1 MVDFPSM
8 LTLLLWLRYLRR
20 RKIVLLSITAVA
32 VSVALLIVVASLF
45 QGFIQAYEQSAV
57 DLIGDV
63 LLSPALDVAEYP
75 DLILRLEAAPEIEA
89 ASPTLFTRG
98 LLHLGGGVV
107 RAVDIWGVEP
117 NSLARVTR
125 LKQSLLRQGASAA
138 SPTFRVPGQ
147 PAGTLGGYVGIGL
160 ITEPNSLTD
169 AYDFEAARSRIGAR
183 ANLTCG
189 AVSTPSTEAG
199 AAAQPPRRRSI
210 SFRIADVV
218 HTGNHIFDSESICMP
233 LESLHRELYPGRP
246 QLRVG
251 RIQIKLAP
259 EVHSLRGKQ
268 VIQEIWAEFARDAG
282 WSDYVVHQSD
292 IVTARELQRQYMAVI
307 SQQMGMLM
315 VIFGVIDVGVITLVF
330 CIFYMIVRLKQK
342 DVAIIKSCGGSF
354 WLVAKVFLGFG
365 TCVGIL
371 GVLGGTLLGWFFMR
385 HINAVENWI
394 QRAFGL
400 KLWDSSVYLFEK
412 IPSHMDWAAVGRIA
426 LVAVAATTFG
436 ALLPACMAAWT
447 RPVKVLR
454 YE

>member
-1 MVDFPSM
+1 M
-8 LTLLLWLRYLRR
+8 LTLLLWLRYLRQ
-20 RKIVLLSITAVA
+20 RKIVFLSITAVA

-45 QGFIQAYEQSAV
+45 QGFIRAYEQSAV

-63 LLSPALDVAEYP
+63 LVSPPLDVAEYP
-75 DLILRLEAAPEIEA
+75 ELIQRLEECPEIA
-89 ASPTLFTRG
+89 AATPTLFTRG

-125 LKQSLLRQGASAA
+125 MKQALLRQGMSPDP
-138 SPTFRVPGQ
+138 PTFQVPGQ
-147 PAGTLGGYVGIGL
+147 PATSRGGYVGIGL
-160 ITEPNSLTD
+160 VAEPNAVTD
-169 AYDFEAARSRIGAR
+169 AYDLEAARARIGTR

-189 AVSTPSTEAG
+189 AVQATRMESG
-199 AAAQPPRRRSI
+199 ATVQQPRRRSL

-218 HTGNHIFDSESICMP
+218 YTGNHIFDSESICMP
-233 LESLHRELYPGRP
+233 LEALHRELHPERA
-246 QLRVG
+246 QTRVG
-251 RIQIKLAP
+251 RIQVKLAP
-259 EVHSLRGKQ
+259 NINPIDGKR
-268 VIQEIWAEFARDAG
+268 VIQEIWVDFARAAG
-282 WSDYVVHQSD
+282 WSEYIVHQTD

-342 DVAIIKSCGGSF
+342 DVAIVKSCGGSF
-354 WLVAKVFLGFG
+354 WLIIKVFLGFG
-365 TCVGIL
+365 TCVGLL
-371 GVLGGTLLGWFFMR
+371 GVLGGTLLGWIFIR
-385 HINAVENWI
+385 NINVVENWI
-394 QRAFGL
+394 QQAFGL

-412 IPSHMDWAAVGRIA
+412 IPNHMDWAAVGRIA
-426 LVAVAATTFG
+426 LVAVVATTLG